1 MKFSPEFIERVAEAN
16 NLVDVISQYTQLRP
30 TGGGFMGRCPFPD
43 HPEKTPSFSVS
54 EAKQVYHCFGC
65 HKKGNIFSFLQEYNG
80 MSFRDAVEYLAN
92 RAHIPMPIV
101 DQNRS
106 EQEDQQTK
114 QKKLLLRVNQLA
126 QFYFRESFKRL
137 PSNHPVK
144 LYVQKRQLSE
154 TTVETFQLGYASEE
168 WDGLTKFLE
177 SKKVPLELAEQAR
190 LIKSRS
196 QGKTGHFDIFRDR
209 LIFPIQSAMGDV
221 VAFGG
226 RIILQGEPKYLNS
239 PETLVFYKGKTLY
252 GLNETAKY
260 IRSEDLA
267 IVVEGYM
274 DLVALYQAG
283 IKNVVA
289 TMGTALTSEHAR
301 MISRSTKNVLVL
313 FDGDAAGREAAERS
327 LPILLGADLFPKG
340 LILPDDMDPDD
351 FIKAKGV
358 SALQKLIS
366 ESGELFQQIL
376 NQWLI
381 DYRGE
386 AAKKVQVAGQIGNI
400 FEVIK
405 NPSLKSL
412 YLTEAAQKL
421 GVDEKW
427 LKEAITKRANVSP
440 GNTGVVGNSS
450 LSGSNSVLGASAIAT
465 SEPRKS
471 VLGNNFSDEE
481 KIKLVG
487 ASKAEIGL
495 LGLVLKNYNNM
506 EQFLKADIQ
515 SQILHS
521 GIQEV
526 LKRIEGV
533 YRQAPEKFGKLT
545 SLLTNF
551 VDKPEYLF
559 PPDILISPAQM
570 IAKAGIENQT
580 ADVASA
586 EGGLNLAEGV
596 GAELG
601 FDETT
606 EVSEK
611 EIKFLADCIT
621 KIKEQFIEHQIKTL
635 TLELKR
641 QADVEKLQKLQEL
654 KKEALSIRNRI

>member
-1 MKFSPEFIERVAEAN
+1 MRFTPEFIERVAEAN
-16 NLVDVISQYTQLRP
+16 NLVDVIAQYTQLRP
-30 TGGGFMGRCPFPD
+30 TGGGYMGRCPFPD

-65 HKKGNIFSFLQEYNG
+65 HKKGNIYSFLQEYNG
-80 MSFRDAVEYLAN
+80 MSFRDAIEYLAN
-92 RAHIPMPIV
+92 RAHIAMPV
-101 DQNRS
+101 MDQKRS
-106 EQEDQQTK
+106 EQEDQQAR

-126 QFYFRESFKRL
+126 QFYFRESFRRL
-137 PSNHPVK
+137 PATHPAK
-144 LYVQKRQLSE
+144 LYVKKRGLSE
-154 TTVETFQLGYASEE
+154 ETLETFQIGYATDE

-177 SKKVPLELAEQAR
+177 SKNVPMELAEQAR
-190 LIKSRS
+190 LIKARS
-196 QGKTGHFDIFRDR
+196 QGKSGYFDIFRDR
-209 LIFPIQSAMGDV
+209 LMFPIFSAMGDV

-226 RIILQGEPKYLNS
+226 RIIQQGEPKYLNS

-252 GLNETAKY
+252 GFNESAKY

-274 DLVALYQAG
+274 DLISLYQAG

-301 MISRSTKNVLVL
+301 LISRSTKNVLAL

-351 FIKAKGV
+351 FIKSQGV
-358 SALQKLIS
+358 QPLKNLIQQS
-366 ESGELFQQIL
+366 EDLYRQIL
-376 NQWLI
+376 NQWLL

-386 AAKKVQVAGQIGNI
+386 ASRKVQVAGQIAQI
-400 FEVIK
+400 FENIK
-405 NPSLKSL
+405 NHSLKSL
-412 YLTEAAQKL
+412 YLAEAAQKL

-427 LKEAITKRANVSP
+427 LREAMAKAANSQPTMTQSTSVPTSIT
-440 GNTGVVGNSS
+440 T
-450 LSGSNSVLGASAIAT
+450 SVISADSTKKLTASDFIDGD
-465 SEPRKS
+465 RIR
-471 VLGNNFSDEE
+471 LM
-481 KIKLVG
+481 G

-506 EQFLKADIQ
+506 EQFLKAEVQ
-515 SQILHS
+515 TQILHE
-521 GIQEV
+521 GVREV

-559 PPDILISPAQM
+559 PPDILNVLSVGNFSATS
-570 IAKAGIENQT
+570 A
-580 ADVASA
+580 ASDTTEA
-586 EGGLNLAEGV
+586 IQNEW
-596 GAELG
+596 
-601 FDETT
+601 DETT
-606 EVSEK
+606 EVSEQESK
-611 EIKFLADCIT
+611 YLADCIL

-654 KKEALSIRNRI
+654 KKEFLAIRMR